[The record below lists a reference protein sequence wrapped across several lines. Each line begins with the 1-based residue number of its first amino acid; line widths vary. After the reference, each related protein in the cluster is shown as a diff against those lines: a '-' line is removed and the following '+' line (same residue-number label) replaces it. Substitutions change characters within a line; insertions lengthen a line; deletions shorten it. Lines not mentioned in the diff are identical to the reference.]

1 MFPRIIF
8 TSVIYSSS
16 IQMMLSDQIYQ
27 SVKESSYIVP
37 WQKLLCQGGCRCLRY
52 CQH

>member
-27 SVKESSYIVP
+27 SVKES
-37 WQKLLCQGGCRCLRY
+37 KLLCQGGCRCRRY